1 VGRLLASLSAASTGR
16 RSRWAVVAAW
26 LALALAAIPLQPALQ
41 REAAD
46 ESDTFLVRGSESA
59 AARDVIDER
68 FRSGSEMAAVIAY
81 ERDGGLTSEDRVRI
95 DADAEAL
102 CSSGEIPAIS
112 RVGTPYALA
121 CGRTDPLDLAPPLS
135 LSGDS
140 ALGLSAVLMRDDSTP
155 TAEQAVAVIRGI
167 VPPPEGDAT
176 GLRAWVT
183 GEAGFEA
190 DRSAAVEGIDETLL
204 LVTVAVLL
212 VLLLAIYR
220 SPLVALVPLA
230 VVVLAYL
237 VAAGVTYGLVAA
249 GLTSVSGQT
258 TAILIVL
265 MFGAGTDY
273 CLLIVARFRDE
284 LGREEDVGAAMA
296 RAAERTG
303 PAILS
308 AGAIVV
314 VAMLT
319 LALADFNATREMGPI
334 LALGVAI
341 MVLAGLTLLPAVL
354 TVLGRRAFWP
364 AVPRA
369 APAPREGGGTWAAV
383 AGLVRRRPAVVA
395 VGVAAVLVA
404 GALGALGGREPL
416 SFADSFR
423 DPPPSVEAQDVIAEH
438 FIPGRVAPVGVVT
451 DFGAAPGVVGALSAD
466 PRVPIEEMY
475 VGARSVPA
483 PGREDL
489 ALSEAYLSL
498 DPFSQAATDSV
509 PAIRAAARAA
519 AEGRAAL
526 VGGEVAEAYDTQQAL
541 ARDTRLIVPVTLA
554 LILLIL
560 AGLLRAVV
568 MPLYVI
574 GTVILSFAFALGAS
588 SLLFTHVLD
597 QPASDPSLALFSF
610 IFLVALGVDYNV
622 FLLARIRE
630 EREHLGTKAAVAA
643 ALERTGGIITS
654 AGLVLAATF
663 GVLMALE
670 LEALFQV
677 GFVVALGLLA
687 DTFLV
692 RALLVPAIAIL
703 LGDRNW
709 WPHRF

>member
-1 VGRLLASLSAASTGR
+1 MV
-16 RSRWAVVAAW
+16 
-26 LALALAAIPLQPALQ
+26 
-41 REAAD
+41 
-46 ESDTFLVRGSESA
+46 
-59 AARDVIDER
+59 
-68 FRSGSEMAAVIAY
+68 
-81 ERDGGLTSEDRVRI
+81 
-95 DADAEAL
+95 
-102 CSSGEIPAIS
+102 
-112 RVGTPYALA
+112 
-121 CGRTDPLDLAPPLS
+121 
-135 LSGDS
+135 
-140 ALGLSAVLMRDDSTP
+140 
-155 TAEQAVAVIRGI
+155 
-167 VPPPEGDAT
+167 
-176 GLRAWVT
+176 
-183 GEAGFEA
+183 
-190 DRSAAVEGIDETLL
+190 
-204 LVTVAVLL
+204 VLL

-220 SPLVALVPLA
+220 SPLVALVPLG
-230 VVVLAYL
+230 VVALAYL

-284 LGREEDVGAAMA
+284 LTREEDVGTAMA
-296 RAAERTG
+296 RAAERTA

-314 VAMLT
+314 VAMLA

-364 AVPRA
+364 AVPRTGTE
-369 APAPREGGGTWAAV
+369 APGGSRTWAAV
-383 AGLVRRRPAVVA
+383 AGLVRRRPAA
-395 VGVAAVLVA
+395 TAAAVTALLVV
-404 GALGALGGREPL
+404 GALGAVGGREPL
-416 SFADSFR
+416 GFADSFR
-423 DPPPSVEAQDVIAEH
+423 DPPPSVQAQDVIAEH

-451 DFGAAPGVVGALSAD
+451 GFDAASPVVGALAED
-466 PRVPIEEMY
+466 PGVPIEEMY
-475 VGARSVPA
+475 LSARSLPA
-483 PGREDL
+483 PGEEDL
-489 ALSEAYLSL
+489 GLSEAYLSL
-498 DPFSQAATDSV
+498 DPFSQAATD
-509 PAIRAAARAA
+509 AIPGIRSAARAA
-519 AEGRAAL
+519 AGGGEVL
-526 VGGEVAEAYDTQQAL
+526 VGGEVAEAYDTQRAL

-560 AGLLRAVV
+560 GVLLRAVV

-574 GTVILSFAFALGAS
+574 GTVILSFLFALGAS
-588 SLLFTHVLD
+588 SLLFTHVLG
-597 QPASDPSLALFSF
+597 QPASDPSLALFAF

-630 EREHLGTKAAVAA
+630 EREHRGTEAAVAA

-663 GVLMALE
+663 AVLMALE

-692 RALLVPAIAIL
+692 RALLVPAIAIM
-703 LGDRNW
+703 LGERSW

>member
-1 VGRLLASLSAASTGR
+1 
-16 RSRWAVVAAW
+16 
-26 LALALAAIPLQPALQ
+26 
-41 REAAD
+41 
-46 ESDTFLVRGSESA
+46 
-59 AARDVIDER
+59 
-68 FRSGSEMAAVIAY
+68 
-81 ERDGGLTSEDRVRI
+81 
-95 DADAEAL
+95 
-102 CSSGEIPAIS
+102 
-112 RVGTPYALA
+112 
-121 CGRTDPLDLAPPLS
+121 
-135 LSGDS
+135 
-140 ALGLSAVLMRDDSTP
+140 
-155 TAEQAVAVIRGI
+155 
-167 VPPPEGDAT
+167 
-176 GLRAWVT
+176 
-183 GEAGFEA
+183 
-190 DRSAAVEGIDETLL
+190 
-204 LVTVAVLL
+204 
-212 VLLLAIYR
+212 
-220 SPLVALVPLA
+220 
-230 VVVLAYL
+230 
-237 VAAGVTYGLVAA
+237 
-249 GLTSVSGQT
+249 
-258 TAILIVL
+258 
-265 MFGAGTDY
+265 
-273 CLLIVARFRDE
+273 
-284 LGREEDVGAAMA
+284 
-296 RAAERTG
+296 
-303 PAILS
+303 
-308 AGAIVV
+308 
-314 VAMLT
+314 
-319 LALADFNATREMGPI
+319 
-334 LALGVAI
+334 
-341 MVLAGLTLLPAVL
+341 VL

>member
-81 ERDGGLTSEDRVRI
+81 ERDGGLTSEDRARI